1 MACANGKR
9 ACAAVHGDE
18 TRIADATER
27 MSQSYE
33 RMVAA
38 MEQSAEAA
46 GRQAA
51 AMERMAEA
59 AESQAKEQADVRR
72 LLKMIFRE
80 AQKGM
85 GILEDLYVDEE
96 SEEGNAGDEVT
107 AGQVNEVRG
116 ERTALRAEKAAADKA
131 EEERK
136 KQEAEEEKKEK
147 KEAEAEGSGEKGKKE
162 TQEKDGEGEAEEGG
176 EKEVEILEIE

>member
-1 MACANGKR
+1 
-9 ACAAVHGDE
+9 
-18 TRIADATER
+18 
-27 MSQSYE
+27 
-33 RMVAA
+33 

-80 AQKGM
+80 AQKGI

-96 SEEGNAGDEVT
+96 SEEGGIPGTGVEGRIPLATPVKT
-107 AGQVNEVRG
+107 VR
-116 ERTALRAEKAAADKA
+116 TSFL
-131 EEERK
+131 
-136 KQEAEEEKKEK
+136 
-147 KEAEAEGSGEKGKKE
+147 
-162 TQEKDGEGEAEEGG
+162 
-176 EKEVEILEIE
+176 I